1 MLHEPAAPQGKDYGT
16 SFKMKLGI
24 YMFIVYALIY
34 GGFVGINLYD
44 AELMETIVL
53 CGMNLAVVY
62 GFGLIILALVQALIY
77 NWLCTRKER
86 QLKAADTGSNTE
98 VQA

>member
-1 MLHEPAAPQGKDYGT
+1 MLHEPAAPQAKDYGT
-16 SFKMKLGI
+16 SFKMKLGL
-24 YMFIVYALIY
+24 YMFGLYAVIY
-34 GGFVGINLYD
+34 GGFVGINLVD
-44 AELMETIVL
+44 AELMETTVAFGL
-53 CGMNLAVVY
+53 NLAVVY

-77 NWLCTRKER
+77 NALCTRKEK